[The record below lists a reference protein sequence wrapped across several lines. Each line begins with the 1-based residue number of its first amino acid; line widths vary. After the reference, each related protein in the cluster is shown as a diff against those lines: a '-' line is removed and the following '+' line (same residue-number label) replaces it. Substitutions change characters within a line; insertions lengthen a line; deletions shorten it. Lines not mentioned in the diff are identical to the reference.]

1 VTEYALMAAR
11 LAKIRYENTLSEVDM
26 LLWPGNA
33 NPDALEALDGC
44 KVKYGVA
51 LSRIASVADQL
62 SACDFAY
69 ARQFY
74 IDAEVAVRS
83 CQDWLLQ
90 LPNPYHSWPL
100 FTKVSDDHELTMVAY
115 LLGAIFLGR

>member
-1 VTEYALMAAR
+1 LRTWTY
-11 LAKIRYENTLSEVDM
+11 
-26 LLWPGNA
+26 WPGNA
-33 NPDALEALDGC
+33 NPDALEALDSC

-74 IDAEVAVRS
+74 IDAEVAVRT
-83 CQDWLLQ
+83 CQDELQ
-90 LPNPYHSWPL
+90 TLPNPYHSWPL
-100 FTKVSDDHELTMVAY
+100 FAKVSGDHELTMVAY